1 MMTMVK
7 KMALLIILGLV
18 SGIGIIIISDYWVS
32 MQTKARTYTYD
43 AIDKLPNKD
52 VALVL
57 GTSPRTRNNLVN
69 LYFHYRMQAAEYL
82 YKQGKIKHF
91 ILSGDNRTRAY
102 NEPNE
107 MRKALIKKGIPESAI
122 TLDYAGFRTLD
133 SVVRAKK
140 IFSQDD
146 LIVVSQAFHNQRAI
160 FIADHY
166 QINLVGFNAQDVSSV
181 IAVRVGLREYLAR
194 FKAILDIYILHTAPK
209 FLGEKVEIKL

>member
-7 KMALLIILGLV
+7 KMALLIVLGLV
-18 SGIGIIIISDYWVS
+18 SGIGIVILSDYWVS
-32 MQTKARTYTYD
+32 VQTKERTYHS
-43 AIDKLPNKD
+43 IDELPNKD

-82 YKQGKIKHF
+82 YKQGKIKHL

-107 MRKALIKKGIPESAI
+107 MRKALIKKGIPESAM

-133 SVVRAKK
+133 SVIRAKE
-140 IFSQDD
+140 IFSQKD

-166 QINLVGFNAQDVSSV
+166 QINLIGFNAQDVSSV
-181 IAVRVGLREYLAR
+181 ISIKVGLREYLAR
-194 FKAILDIYILHTAPK
+194 FKAILDIYILHTPPK